1 MKTATPS
8 GRVVVITGGA
18 RGIGRGTAMYLL
30 QCGWRIAAFDQDAQ
44 AGVDLMINQDPGR
57 IQFFHVDVS
66 QEDQVQQAVAK
77 AHRIFGQIDGLI
89 NNAGIA
95 HPHNAPI
102 EELNLAD
109 WQAVLSTNLTGAFL
123 CTKHVL
129 PELKAYGGAI
139 INMSSTRAFQSEP
152 HSEAYAASKG
162 GLLALTHALAISYGP
177 AVRVNAIC
185 PGWIDTT
192 PWRGPGRQAGT
203 ALRAEDHAQHPVG
216 RVGQVE
222 DVAAL
227 VEFLLSER
235 AGFITGQHFI
245 IDGGMTRKM
254 IYVE

>member
-1 MKTATPS
+1 MTDIATS
-8 GRVVVITGGA
+8 RVAVITGGA

-30 QCGWRIAAFDQDAQ
+30 QRGWRIAVFDQDAQ
-44 AGVDLMINQDPGR
+44 AGVDLIINQDPNR

-66 QEDQVQQAVAK
+66 QEDQVRQAVAK
-77 AHRIFGQIDGLI
+77 THQDFGRIDGLI
-89 NNAGIA
+89 NNAGVA
-95 HPHNAPI
+95 YPHNAPI
-102 EELNLAD
+102 AELDLAD
-109 WQAVLSTNLTGAFL
+109 WQAVLNANLTGAFL
-123 CTKHVL
+123 CTKHAL
-129 PELKAYGGAI
+129 PELKAQRGAI
-139 INMSSTRAFQSEP
+139 INMASTRAFQSEP
-152 HSEAYAASKG
+152 DSEAYAASKG
-162 GLLALTHALAISYGP
+162 GLFALTHALAISCGP

-192 PWRGPGRQAGT
+192 AWRGPGRPAGSV
-203 ALRAEDHAQHPVG
+203 LRAKDHAQHPAG

-235 AGFITGQHFI
+235 VGFITGQHFI

>member
-1 MKTATPS
+1 MTDTANS
-8 GRVVVITGGA
+8 RVAVITGGA

-30 QCGWRIAAFDQDAQ
+30 QRGWRIAVFDQDAQ
-44 AGVDLMINQDPGR
+44 AGVDLTINQDPSR
-57 IQFFHVDVS
+57 IQFFHVDVG
-66 QEDQVQQAVAK
+66 QEDQVRQAVAK
-77 AHRIFGQIDGLI
+77 THQVFGRINGLI

-102 EELNLAD
+102 EELNLTD
-109 WQAVLSTNLTGAFL
+109 WQAVLNTNLTGAFL
-123 CTKHVL
+123 CTKHAL
-129 PELKAYGGAI
+129 SELKAQHGAI
-139 INMSSTRAFQSEP
+139 INMASTRAFQSEP

-162 GLLALTHALAISYGP
+162 GLLALTHALAISCGP
-177 AVRVNAIC
+177 AIRVNAIC
-185 PGWIDTT
+185 PGWIDTSV
-192 PWRGPGRQAGT
+192 WRGPGRQAGS
-203 ALRAEDHAQHPVG
+203 ALRAEDHAQHPAG

-222 DVAAL
+222 DVATL

>member
-1 MKTATPS
+1 MTDTADSPVAVT
-8 GRVVVITGGA
+8 TGGA
-18 RGIGRGTAMYLL
+18 RGIGRGTAMHLL
-30 QCGWRIAAFDQDAQ
+30 QRGWRIAVFDQDEQ
-44 AGVDLMINQDPGR
+44 AGVDLTINQDPDR

-66 QEDQVQQAVAK
+66 QEDQVRQAVAQT
-77 AHRIFGQIDGLI
+77 HQVFGRIDGLI
-89 NNAGIA
+89 NNAGVA
-95 HPHNAPI
+95 HPHNMPI
-102 EELNLAD
+102 EELSLVD
-109 WQAVLSTNLTGAFL
+109 WQAVLNTNLTGAFL
-123 CTKHVL
+123 CTKHAL
-129 PELKAYGGAI
+129 PGLKAQRGAI
-139 INMSSTRAFQSEP
+139 INMASTRAFQSEP
-152 HSEAYAASKG
+152 NSEAYAASKG
-162 GLLALTHALAISYGP
+162 GLLALTHALAISCGP

-192 PWRGPGRQAGT
+192 AWRGPGRQAGS
-203 ALRAEDHAQHPVG
+203 ALRAEDHAQHPIG